1 MVRPRLDAVTR
12 MMQPHLADLL
22 RTVADRRPEAPL
34 LTFVDPHRAAQT
46 VTAAQLDRDARRI
59 AVTLHH
65 LGVKRGDLVPL
76 MFEHGYELIA
86 TFWGSVYLGAVPSIL
101 PYVSREA
108 PSKAYLEQTKRLAR
122 FTGATTLVT
131 LRDFEETMR
140 AGLADSGCRII
151 GLLPSSAA
159 EVQGQIEPWTI
170 PPPADPPFIQFS
182 SGTTG
187 IPKGVVVTHA
197 AVLHYAR
204 VTTSDFEYTADDVS
218 VGWLP
223 LFHDMG
229 LMSEILQPMVT
240 STRSVMMSPAAWLRE
255 PHLLFRMIDQYRG
268 SVTWMPNFAFRYC
281 IRRVRDEQV
290 EGLDLSS
297 WRILGNASEPVLL
310 EDMDTFFEKFGRHGL
325 RREALK
331 IAYGLA
337 EHVAGASWSPVEGM
351 VSVDWVSESAL
362 GQRKAV
368 PATPGAPGSRA
379 LISCGYPVRT
389 VDLRII
395 DDEGRE
401 LPERQVGEVILR
413 SPCVFLGY
421 YSMPEETAAVLRD
434 GWLHTGDLAYLA
446 DGQLYVC
453 GRKKDLIIVGGRNL
467 HPNHLEATAAAVLGE
482 RAQMVAAFGVPN
494 PGLGTET
501 PVLVCEMRGAT
512 DPATSLRLQQEIREE
527 MRRRLEIFVGD
538 VHLVDRG
545 WVVRASS
552 GKINRGGTREKYLAE
567 RSVNESPAPAVEV
580 AAPPQTTATERKLL
594 SIWRALFKQA
604 AIKLDDDFFVLG
616 GDSLLA
622 IELTLEIEEQLQI
635 SLPATALLDSPTIA
649 GLARLIDRGDSTSQP
664 TLVPLQVVSARQARP
679 AFFCVH
685 GLGGGVID
693 YLPLAHALGTDRPF
707 YGLLARGLDGVSPI
721 DTSIEGMAAHYVR
734 AVKDFQPQ
742 GPYHLGGYC
751 FGGIVA
757 FEMARQMT
765 AAGDEVALVAILEG
779 YAPIGETQRDSIW
792 REWQMAANFVRTLPY
807 WIRDY
812 LQLGSMA
819 RQVRTRR
826 IRQVVRKRLK
836 RLVGVTVE
844 LDVTD
849 MFDATP
855 SRPAQLQKVLESHVA
870 AARRYAPAPYAG
882 RVVLFRTGQ
891 RLLQSP
897 TRDMGWN
904 ALSSRGVE
912 VQMIAGSHATILQQP
927 HVQVLAEK
935 LRAYLP

>member
-1 MVRPRLDAVTR
+1 
-12 MMQPHLADLL
+12 MQPHLADLL
-22 RTVADRRPEAPL
+22 RTAADRRPDTPL
-34 LTFVDPHRAAQT
+34 LTFVDTDCDSQT
-46 VTAAQLDRDARRI
+46 ITAAQLDRDARRI
-59 AVTLHH
+59 AVTLHQ
-65 LGVKRGDLVPL
+65 LGMKRGDIVPL

-86 TFWGSVYLGAVPSIL
+86 TFWGAIYLGAIPSVL

-108 PSKAYLEQTKRLAR
+108 PSKAYLEQTNRLAR

-131 LRDFEETMR
+131 LRDFEETLR
-140 AGLADSGCRII
+140 EGLADSGCRII
-151 GLLPSSAA
+151 GLLPSIAA
-159 EVQGQIEPWTI
+159 EVQERVEPWTI
-170 PPPADPPFIQFS
+170 PPPTDPPFIQFS

-204 VTTSDFEYTADDVS
+204 ITTADFRYTPDDVS

-240 STRSVMMSPAAWLRE
+240 SSQSVLMSPAAWLRE
-255 PHLLFRMIDQYRG
+255 PHLLFRMIDRYRG

-281 IRRVRDEQV
+281 IRRVRDEQID
-290 EGLDLSS
+290 GLDLSS
-297 WRILGNASEPVLL
+297 CRILGNGSEPVLL
-310 EDMDTFFEKFGRHGL
+310 EDIDAFFEKFGRRGL

-337 EHVAGASWSPVEGM
+337 EHVAGASWSPREGI
-351 VSVDWVSESAL
+351 VDVDWVSEGEL
-362 GQRKAV
+362 GQRRAV
-368 PATPGAPGSRA
+368 PAEPGATGSRA
-379 LISCGYPVRT
+379 LISCGYPAPSVE
-389 VDLRII
+389 LRIV
-395 DDEGRE
+395 DDTGRD

-421 YSMPEETAAVLRD
+421 YSMPEETAAALRD

-453 GRKKDLIIVGGRNL
+453 GREKDVIIVGGRNL
-467 HPNHLEATAAAVLGE
+467 HSHHLEATAAAVLGE

-494 PGLGTET
+494 PDLGTET
-501 PVLVCEMRGAT
+501 PVLVCEMRGEP
-512 DPATSLRLQQEIREE
+512 DLATSALLQQQVREE

-538 VHLVDRG
+538 VHLVDKG
-545 WVVRASS
+545 WVIRASS
-552 GKINRGGTREKYLAE
+552 GKINRAATREKYLAE
-567 RSVNESPAPAVEV
+567 RVVNESPAATVEV
-580 AAPPQTTATERKLL
+580 AAASQTTATELKLL
-594 SIWRALFKQA
+594 RIWRALFKQGSIA
-604 AIKLDDDFFVLG
+604 LDDDFFALG

-622 IELTLEIEEQLQI
+622 TELTLEIEEQFRI
-635 SLPATALLDSPTIA
+635 SLPAAATLESPTIA
-649 GLARLIDRGDSTSQP
+649 GLARLIDRGDPAPQP
-664 TLVPLQVVSARQARP
+664 ILVPLQPASAREARP

-693 YLPLAHALGTDRPF
+693 YRALSQALGTDQPF
-707 YGLLARGLDGVSPI
+707 YGLLARGLDGAGPV
-721 DTSIEGMAAHYVR
+721 DASIERMAAHYAR
-734 AVKDFQPQ
+734 TVKDFQLK
-742 GPYHLGGYC
+742 GPYYLGGYC

-765 AAGDEVALVAILEG
+765 AAGDEVALVAVIEG
-779 YAPIGETQRDSIW
+779 YAPIGEAQRNGIW
-792 REWQMAANFVRTLPY
+792 REWRMAGTFVRTLPY

-819 RQVRTRR
+819 RQARNRR
-826 IRQVVRKRLK
+826 LLHVARKRLK
-836 RLVGVTVE
+836 RLAGVAVD

-855 SRPAQLQKVLESHVA
+855 SRPAQLQAVLESHVA
-870 AARRYAPAPYAG
+870 AARRYSPARYDG
-882 RVVLFRTGQ
+882 RLVLFRTAQ

-897 TRDMGWN
+897 SRDMGWN
-904 ALSSRGVE
+904 ALSSRGVD